1 MKTRHRI
8 KGLDCPVCAAKIEDR
23 IKKMGYNARI
33 DLPSQSLIIEDGD
46 IEEINRII
54 SSVEPGAGIAEN
66 SNVSPVGRKLKIL
79 LLSCIVYIFALI
91 TGRYLHG
98 SYEPLEYGIYILA
111 YILAGNGVLLKAGK
125 NILHGKFFDENFLMT
140 LATVGAFLIHE
151 LPEAVAVMLFYNAG
165 EILEGMAL
173 ARSRKSISS
182 LVNLK
187 AETVNKIAP
196 EGIVTVPASSMTVG
210 ERFIVK
216 SGERIPLDGSIVSG
230 ETWLDLSL
238 LTGES
243 KPVKAGEGYRVVAG
257 TINSTGLIE
266 VEATA
271 ILERSYTSRML
282 QMVEEASSRKSR
294 TERFITKFSRIY
306 TPIVVLIAVFLAT
319 VPPFFTG
326 GNYSEWLHRALI
338 LLVISCPCALV
349 ISVPLGYFA
358 GIGKASR
365 TGVLIKGSNYLEVL
379 AGIDTVLFDKTGTLT
394 EGKFGISE
402 ISGHN
407 GMAQAE
413 AILIAASVES
423 NSNHPIARSIVD
435 YAFSIGFKKEDFLAV
450 RNYREIPGEGVYA
463 IVEGNEVAL
472 GNERILRGLSLSSSP
487 KGRSKIYLTVG
498 GKLSGTIDISDK
510 LKEDS
515 KKAIESLRGQGL
527 ASIAMLTG
535 DSPDVAAAISS
546 ELGLDWYQGGLSPE
560 GKLEILE
567 KSSSAGCK
575 IAFVGDGINDAPV
588 IVRSD
593 VGIAMGRA
601 GSDAAIETADIVIS
615 DDSPLQVS
623 RAIAIARRTRSIVF
637 QNISLAI
644 GTKAL
649 FIILGAFGLVNMWG
663 AVFADV
669 GVALIA
675 VLNSLRIFHG

>member
-1 MKTRHRI
+1 MKTKHRI

-23 IKKMGYNARI
+23 IKKMGYSAKI
-33 DLPSQSLIIEDGD
+33 DLASQSLIIEDGD

-54 SSVEPGAGIAEN
+54 SSVEPGAGITVD
-66 SNVSPVGRKLKIL
+66 SGGSTVTRKFGIL
-79 LLSCIVYIFALI
+79 LLSCVVYLFALI

-98 SYEPLEYGIYILA
+98 RYEPLEYGIYILA
-111 YILAGNGVLLKAGK
+111 YILAGNGVLLKAGR
-125 NILHGKFFDENFLMT
+125 NILHGRLFDENFLMT

-182 LVNLK
+182 LVDLK
-187 AETVNKIAP
+187 AETVNRVTP
-196 EGIVTVPASSMTVG
+196 EGLAAVPASSMVAG
-210 ERFIVK
+210 DRFVVK
-216 SGERIPLDGSIVSG
+216 PGERIPLDGSIASG

-243 KPVKAGEGYRVVAG
+243 RPVKAGEGYGVVAG

-271 ILERSYTSRML
+271 SLERSYTSRML

-306 TPIVVLIAVFLAT
+306 TPIVVLIAAFLAT
-319 VPPFFTG
+319 VPPLFTG
-326 GNYSEWLHRALI
+326 GNYGEWFHRALI

-365 TGVLIKGSNYLEVL
+365 YGVLVKGSNYLEAL

-394 EGKFGISE
+394 EGRFGISE

-407 GMAQAE
+407 GMAPAE
-413 AILIAASVES
+413 AMLIAASVES

-435 YAFSIGFKKEDFLAV
+435 HAFSIGFKKEYLLAV
-450 RNYREIPGEGVYA
+450 SDYREIPGEGVHA
-463 IVEGNEVAL
+463 TVEGKEIAL
-472 GNERILRGLSLSSSP
+472 GNERILRGSTILP
-487 KGRSKIYLTVG
+487 AAKGKSKIYLTVG
-498 GKLSGTIDISDK
+498 GKLSGTIDISDR

-515 KKAIESLRGQGL
+515 KMAIESLRDQGL

-535 DSPDVAAAISS
+535 DSPEVAAAISG
-546 ELGLDWYQGGLSPE
+546 ELGLDWYEGGLNPE
-560 GKLEILE
+560 GKLETLE
-567 KSSSAGCK
+567 RSSRTGCK
-575 IAFVGDGINDAPV
+575 VAFVGDGINDAPV
-588 IVRSD
+588 IARSD
-593 VGIAMGRA
+593 VGIAMGRI
-601 GSDAAIETADIVIS
+601 GSDAVIETADIVIS

-623 RAIAIARRTRSIVF
+623 RAIAIARRTRSIIL
-637 QNISLAI
+637 QNICLAI

-649 FIILGAFGLVNMWG
+649 FIVLGAFGLVSMWG

-669 GVALIA
+669 GVALLA
-675 VLNSLRIFHG
+675 VLNSLRVFRD

>member
-1 MKTRHRI
+1 MKTRHKI

-23 IKKMGYNARI
+23 IKKMGYSASI

-54 SSVEPGAGIAEN
+54 SSVEPGAGIAGDFDG
-66 SNVSPVGRKLKIL
+66 SPVARKFRIL
-79 LLSCIVYIFALI
+79 FLSCVVYLFALI
-91 TGRYLHG
+91 AGRYLHG
-98 SYEPLEYGIYILA
+98 KYEPLEYGIYILA
-111 YILAGNGVLLKAGK
+111 YILAGNGVLLKAGR
-125 NILHGKFFDENFLMT
+125 NILHGRFFDENFLMT
-140 LATVGAFLIHE
+140 LATIGAFLIHE
-151 LPEAVAVMLFYNAG
+151 LPEAVAVMLFYNVG

-182 LVNLK
+182 LVDLK
-187 AETVNKIAP
+187 AETVNRVTP
-196 EGIVTVPASSMTVG
+196 EGIVTVPASSMAPG

-216 SGERIPLDGSIVSG
+216 PGERIPLDGSLVSG

-243 KPVKAGEGYRVVAG
+243 KPVKAGEGYGVVAG

-271 ILERSYTSRML
+271 SLERSYTSKML

-319 VPPFFTG
+319 VSPLFTG

-365 TGVLIKGSNYLEVL
+365 HGVLVKGSNYLEAL

-402 ISGHN
+402 ISGLN
-407 GMAQAE
+407 GMAPAE

-423 NSNHPIARSIVD
+423 NSNHPIARSIID
-435 YAFSIGFKKEDFLAV
+435 HTFSIGFKKEDLLSV
-450 RNYREIPGEGVYA
+450 SDYREIPGEGVHA
-463 IVEGNEVAL
+463 TVEGNEIAL
-472 GNERILRGLSLSSSP
+472 GNERILRGMALP
-487 KGRSKIYLTVG
+487 PTAKGKSKIYLTVG
-498 GKLSGTIDISDK
+498 GKLSGTIDISDR

-515 KKAIESLRGQGL
+515 KKAIASLRDQGL

-535 DSPDVAAAISS
+535 DSPDVAAAVSG
-546 ELGLDWYQGGLSPE
+546 ELGLDWYEGGLNPE

-567 KSSSAGCK
+567 RSSRTGCK
-575 IAFVGDGINDAPV
+575 VAFVGDGINDAPV
-588 IVRSD
+588 IARSD
-593 VGIAMGRA
+593 VGIAMGRV

-623 RAIAIARRTRSIVF
+623 KAIAIARRTRSIIL
-637 QNISLAI
+637 QNICLAI
-644 GTKAL
+644 VTKAL
-649 FIILGAFGLVNMWG
+649 FIVLGAFGLVSMWG

-669 GVALIA
+669 GVALLA
-675 VLNSLRIFHG
+675 VLNSLRIFHD